1 MKYSPASIFHEDK
14 MIEIQRVME
23 KLRIDLEY
31 HEQKIRLFKEIVQ
44 TNLSEINV
52 SGKAPSYTEKT
63 IESHENRIRE
73 VIAELKKNEKLLA
86 DEIEEMKLSQRA
98 FEDERRNSQ
107 RRNQL

>member
-1 MKYSPASIFHEDK
+1 MKYTTGSIFHQDK
-14 MIEIQRVME
+14 MIEIQRIME

-73 VIAELKKNEKLLA
+73 VITELKKNEKLLA

>member
-1 MKYSPASIFHEDK
+1 MKYSTASVFHQDK

-44 TNLSEINV
+44 INLSEI
-52 SGKAPSYTEKT
+52 SASTASSYTEKT

-73 VIAELKKNEKLLA
+73 VITELKKNEKLLA
-86 DEIEEMKLSQRA
+86 DESEEMKLSQRA
-98 FEDERRNSQ
+98 FEDERRNNE

>member
-1 MKYSPASIFHEDK
+1 MTYTTASIFHQDK

-31 HEQKIRLFKEIVQ
+31 HEQKIRLFKETVQ
-44 TNLSEINV
+44 INLSEINV

-73 VIAELKKNEKLLA
+73 VITELKKNEKLLA